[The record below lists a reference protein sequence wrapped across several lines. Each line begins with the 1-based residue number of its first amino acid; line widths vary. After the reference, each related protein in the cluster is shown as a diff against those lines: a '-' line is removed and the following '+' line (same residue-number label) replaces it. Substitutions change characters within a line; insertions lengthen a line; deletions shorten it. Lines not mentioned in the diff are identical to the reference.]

1 MARAMTDTRTGRV
14 HSLETLG
21 TLDGPGLR
29 CVIFLQGCPLRCLY
43 CHNPDTWD
51 PAGGQ
56 EMTVEQLMDTV
67 RRSRPY
73 FGQRGGVTLSGGE
86 PLMQADFS
94 AELFRRCRDEGIHT
108 ALDTSGCLLNDGVRA
123 LLDVTDLV
131 LLDVKH
137 ADPDSYRDLT
147 GGDPDAPERF
157 IAELARRGLP
167 VWVRQVIVPGWN
179 DTPEAMDALAELA
192 ATMPGLE
199 RAELLGYHS
208 MAAEKY
214 RQMGLAPPLPDVPEP
229 SPEQMDALRAHLQ
242 QRLGCP
248 VS

>member
-1 MARAMTDTRTGRV
+1 MTDTRTGRV

-43 CHNPDTWD
+43 CHNPDTWSPD
-51 PAGGQ
+51 AGQ
-56 EMTVEQLMDTV
+56 EMTVEQLMETV

-86 PLMQADFS
+86 PLMQAEFA
-94 AELFRRCRDEGIHT
+94 AELFSRCRAEGIHT
-108 ALDTSGCLLNDGVRA
+108 ALDTSGCLLNDAVRA

-137 ADPDSYRDLT
+137 ADPNRYRELT
-147 GGDPDAPERF
+147 GGDPDAPGQF
-157 IAELARRGLP
+157 ITELARRALP

-179 DTPEAMDALAELA
+179 DTHEAMDALADRVRALTA
-192 ATMPGLE
+192 LE
-199 RAELLGYHS
+199 RVELLGYHR
-208 MAAEKY
+208 MAEEKY

-229 SPEQMDALRAHLQ
+229 SSEQVDALRAHLQ
-242 QRLGCP
+242 QRLDCP